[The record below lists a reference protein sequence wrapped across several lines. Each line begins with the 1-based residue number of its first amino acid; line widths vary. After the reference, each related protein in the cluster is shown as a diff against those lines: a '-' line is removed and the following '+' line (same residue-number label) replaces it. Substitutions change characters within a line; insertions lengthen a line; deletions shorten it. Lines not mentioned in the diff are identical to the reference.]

1 MSFVPE
7 NEKGNLHVT
16 KKGSRAAAREIREQI
31 NNLEGPLE
39 LLTRRAFHL
48 EEIFEMIEETVY
60 ADGTDAEKLEKLHE
74 EARMSRVTM
83 SLPPRPGA

>member
-1 MSFVPE
+1 MNTV
-7 NEKGNLHVT
+7 

-31 NNLEGPLE
+31 DNLEGPLE

-48 EEIFEMIEETVY
+48 EEMIELIEETVNGG
-60 ADGTDAEKLEKLHE
+60 GTDAEKLEKLLQD
-74 EARMSRVTM
+74 ARMSRVTA